1 MPAPDKAT
9 EIKALIAAVI
19 AFFTALWGYLG
30 WAILLFI
37 LSMALDYVT
46 GTWAAK
52 AHGEWS
58 SAVAR
63 EGLWHKRGEIVALLV
78 AALADIAIDVI
89 LKSGASSLIG
99 SFEYDNYL
107 TMLVCVW
114 YIFTEIGS
122 ILENAKKLGAPI
134 PDWLITGVG
143 KLKSK
148 TDTAQGASQVASEVV
163 SSVDSY
169 VGKHSKK
176 PESAPPEPQD
186 ASQEDAEEEDD
197 EEPPN

>member
-148 TDTAQGASQVASEVV
+148 ADTAQGAAETAAAVV
-163 SSVDSY
+163 DGVDAH
-169 VGKHSKK
+169 VGKHFKK
-176 PESAPPEPQD
+176 PQNASRESTEAILK
-186 ASQEDAEEEDD
+186 EDD
-197 EEPPN
+197 KEGEDPP